1 MSIAVSQQIS
11 LFLSQIES
19 RRFNEANIRVLESFL
34 ASNDFKSLD
43 GVARALKQF
52 MRKESLCIIQEIAG
66 KSTEHKLLIVDFLV
80 RVFALIGDTED
91 DVDDT
96 TNAYSERGSD
106 ALNHSCL
113 ALRYEALLMREQK
126 ATSDQG
132 LLVSYS
138 EWLTFAEHSLEN
150 GFCSIAKK
158 ACEKALLC
166 FEMNIVIDPGK
177 DDFVIEKIK
186 KLKDIAVISAS
197 SRSVQAQA
205 AEYFKKKTILQTS
218 QESYISV
225 EAKSSGSTLFRNGI
239 KRRHRRQLDEHRH
252 LEQNEE
258 ASGDVPNICAGM
270 ILLRS
275 ITILEVTNLI
285 KRSIAL
291 SIWNFQYNREQM
303 Q

>member
-80 RVFALIGDTED
+80 RVFALIGDTE
-91 DVDDT
+91 
-96 TNAYSERGSD
+96 
-106 ALNHSCL
+106 SCL